1 MFLPIVNKLVGDL
14 GPDRVLVVAVAQ
26 QRRYGQNYFLHRHH
40 RRPIVTVEQAQPA
53 VGGDVAVVDL
63 RPENQ
68 GWRQYGVAF
77 GENDVQFEGS
87 ACRKK
92 T

>member
-26 QRRYGQNYFLHRHH
+26 QRHDGQNYFLHRHH
-40 RRPIVTVEQAQPA
+40 RRPLVAVEQAQPA

-63 RPENQ
+63 RPEN
-68 GWRQYGVAF
+68 
-77 GENDVQFEGS
+77 
-87 ACRKK
+87 
-92 T
+92 